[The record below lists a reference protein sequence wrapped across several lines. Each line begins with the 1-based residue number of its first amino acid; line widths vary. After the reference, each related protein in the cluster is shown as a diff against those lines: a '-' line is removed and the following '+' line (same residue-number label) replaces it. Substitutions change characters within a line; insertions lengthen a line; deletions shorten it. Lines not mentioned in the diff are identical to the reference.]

1 MPSEAIVLS
10 HLRSDAKKRDLGQQD
25 QVPVMMVPV
34 WPTAYNQPM
43 AYGET
48 WNTETQ
54 QAIAYGET
62 WNTETQPMAYGETW
76 NTETQHKSLGELV
89 REVCGTS
96 AEEK

>member
-43 AYGET
+43 
-48 WNTETQ
+48 
-54 QAIAYGET
+54 
-62 WNTETQPMAYGETW
+62 NTETQPMAYGETW

>member
-54 QAIAYGET
+54 
-62 WNTETQPMAYGETW
+62 PMAYGETW